1 LFGQVAMNGWSL
13 TAGQTWSLITL
24 NRKGIEPRGE
34 WVPQTID
41 GQYVVGYSFARL
53 MTARLAKSFADNKAT
68 VAFSIEN
75 PATLSG
81 GIIPSTVAGLS
92 TAGTGSLS
100 NGVNYSTNLA
110 PDFIAKVAF
119 DPGYGHYEIKALG
132 RVFRD
137 RVVGATNNTTFGGG
151 IGAGA
156 ILPILNKKADFI
168 AEGLVG
174 RGIARYGDSS
184 NVDVVVRPNGSLST
198 VKNLQALAG
207 IEAHPTSKL
216 DLYVYGGD
224 EYLGRNYTGAD
235 GYGNPAVNN
244 SKCFAEVGFSCSANM
259 KNLIQGTT
267 GFWYRFYQ
275 GGYGSLRYGM
285 QYSYTYKN
293 TWPGVGG
300 SPKGNESMVMTSFRY
315 YIP

>member
-1 LFGQVAMNGWSL
+1 
-13 TAGQTWSLITL
+13 LITT
-24 NRKGIEPRGE
+24 NRKGIEARGE
-34 WVPQTID
+34 WVPATID
-41 GQYVVGYSFARL
+41 GQYVVGYDFARL
-53 MTARLAKSFADNKAT
+53 MTARLTKSFADNKAT

-81 GIIPSTVAGLS
+81 GIIPSTVVLG
-92 TAGTGSLS
+92 GTGSGSLG
-100 NGVNYSTNLA
+100 NGNTYSTNLA
-110 PDFIAKVAF
+110 PDFILKAAF

-137 RVVGATNNTTFGGG
+137 RVVGASNNTTYGGG
-151 IGAGA
+151 IGASA
-156 ILPILNKKADFI
+156 ILPIVPKKADFI
-168 AEGLVG
+168 AEGLFG
-174 RGIARYGDSS
+174 RGIARFGDSS
-184 NVDVVVRPNGSLST
+184 NVDVVVNPNGALST
-198 VKNLQALAG
+198 VKNLHVLLG
-207 IEAHPTSKL
+207 IEAHPAPKL
-216 DLYVYGGD
+216 DMYVYGGD

-244 SKCFAEVGFSCSANM
+244 SKCFAEVGYSCSANM
-259 KNLIQGTT
+259 KNLVQGTT
-267 GFWYRFYQ
+267 GFWYSFYK

-300 SPKGNESMVMTSFRY
+300 SPKANESIVMSSFRY